1 MIALIILILVISFV
15 IGILIFSFQSVALKR
30 KLKLIFLTFIGLTLL
45 LGSITIGL
53 DIYYGNQVPEGTIP
67 YTPEQLKDLANTE

>member
-1 MIALIILILVISFV
+1 MIALIILILVISLV
-15 IGILIFSFQSVALKR
+15 IGILFFSFQRIALKR
-30 KLKLIFLTFIGLTLL
+30 KLKLIFLTFMGLTLL

-53 DIYYGNQVPEGTIP
+53 YIYYGNQVPEGTVP